1 VRAFVVS
8 TGDELVRGRTVDTN
22 AAEIARALLAE
33 GIEVLGIEVVG
44 DDEPA
49 LAAAF
54 RRAASAAD
62 LVVVSGGLGPTEDD
76 CTRRAAAAAAG
87 VALERVPEIEAA
99 LRARYAARRTPMA
112 ASNLLQA
119 DRPAG
124 AETLANR
131 HGTAPGF
138 AVRIGAATLY
148 ALPGPPHEMRGVL
161 AEEALPRIRAALPS
175 PRLVAR
181 TRTLET
187 FGEREAAVGEAIR
200 DLMAR
205 GRHPSV
211 GTTATRGVIRVVI
224 HAQGLDAAVEAAL
237 AADEAEVRRRLG
249 QIVFGADGDTL
260 AEAAGRALLAT
271 KTTIAVAESCTGG
284 LVGAALTDVPGISAV
299 LAGGVLSYADAV
311 KVRELGV
318 DATLL
323 AREGA
328 VSEAVARAMA
338 TGVRA
343 RFATDAGVSVTGVA
357 GPDGGTPEKPVG
369 TVHVA
374 LDLRGRVVHRRLS
387 LPGDRSLVRE
397 IAAKSALD
405 LVRRTLAH

>member
-1 VRAFVVS
+1 
-8 TGDELVRGRTVDTN
+8 
-22 AAEIARALLAE
+22 
-33 GIEVLGIEVVG
+33 VG
-44 DDEPA
+44 A
-49 LAAAF
+49 
-54 RRAASAAD
+54 
-62 LVVVSGGLGPTEDD
+62 GG
-76 CTRRAAAAAAG
+76 
-87 VALERVPEIEAA
+87 
-99 LRARYAARRTPMA
+99 
-112 ASNLLQA
+112 
-119 DRPAG
+119 
-124 AETLANR
+124 
-131 HGTAPGF
+131 
-138 AVRIGAATLY
+138 
-148 ALPGPPHEMRGVL
+148 
-161 AEEALPRIRAALPS
+161 
-175 PRLVAR
+175 
-181 TRTLET
+181 
-187 FGEREAAVGEAIR
+187 
-200 DLMAR
+200 
-205 GRHPSV
+205 
-211 GTTATRGVIRVVI
+211 
-224 HAQGLDAAVEAAL
+224 
-237 AADEAEVRRRLG
+237 
-249 QIVFGADGDTL
+249 
-260 AEAAGRALLAT
+260 ALLAT
-271 KTTIAVAESCTGG
+271 TTTIAVAESCTGG